1 MLAIHE
7 RAYKLSMPKKRKPD
21 AGVVRTTVELPP
33 ALWRAAKVRAMD
45 ERTDLR
51 AVMIAALRLYLR
63 TEKESDR

>member
-1 MLAIHE
+1 
-7 RAYKLSMPKKRKPD
+7 MPKKRKPD

-63 TEKESDR
+63 TAKESDR